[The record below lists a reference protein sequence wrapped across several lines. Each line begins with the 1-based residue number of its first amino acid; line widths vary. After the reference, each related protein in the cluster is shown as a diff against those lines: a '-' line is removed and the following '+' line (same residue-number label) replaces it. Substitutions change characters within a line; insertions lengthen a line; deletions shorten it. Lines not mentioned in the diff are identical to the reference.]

1 MAISLHRVDA
11 VEAISH
17 RGGFRRASSPA
28 LMIPRGLAIDDAGY
42 EIVGICLHPRIAM
55 DVFLFERGDPRTMN
69 PCPCFR
75 GKEG

>member
-1 MAISLHRVDA
+1 
-11 VEAISH
+11 
-17 RGGFRRASSPA
+17 
-28 LMIPRGLAIDDAGY
+28 MIPGGLAMDDAGY

-75 GKEG
+75 GKEDDR